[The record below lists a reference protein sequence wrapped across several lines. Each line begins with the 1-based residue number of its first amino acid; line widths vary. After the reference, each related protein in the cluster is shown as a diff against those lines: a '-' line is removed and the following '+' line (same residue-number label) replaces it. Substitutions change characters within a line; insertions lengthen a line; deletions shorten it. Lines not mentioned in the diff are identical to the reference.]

1 MIGEILI
8 IGLELA
14 ILARMNGE
22 KQEPKVEH
30 KTEKKNKETRIAER
44 KEPKISN
51 SGERFVQCPLEGY
64 RSYYLVGDWGT
75 IKQTTGKVLTQG
87 KRHNGKKYVYLSN
100 GAKATTFTVE
110 RLVALAYLIRPAK
123 GDERHHKIVH
133 KNGIVDDNRANNL
146 MWE

>member
-1 MIGEILI
+1 M
-8 IGLELA
+8 
-14 ILARMNGE
+14 
-22 KQEPKVEH
+22 
-30 KTEKKNKETRIAER
+30 
-44 KEPKISN
+44 
-51 SGERFVQCPLEGY
+51 
-64 RSYYLVGDWGT
+64 
-75 IKQTTGKVLTQG
+75 LTQG